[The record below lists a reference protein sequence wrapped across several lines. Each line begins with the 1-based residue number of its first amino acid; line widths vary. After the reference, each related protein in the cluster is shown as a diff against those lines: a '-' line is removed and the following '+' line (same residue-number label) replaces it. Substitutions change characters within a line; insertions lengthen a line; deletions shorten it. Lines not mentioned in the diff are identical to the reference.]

1 MKEIIVN
8 AQWQGGGDTNTYYGA
23 NELIDLYLSGH
34 DFRKLFVSLDKDGA
48 AAKANGIIGFEI
60 LRKQIHDAYNLLS
73 KKAPDKVF
81 TLGGGCDADVPSIV
95 YLNKKYRGDLTVLWM
110 DAHGDL
116 NTPEE
121 SSSSLFYGMPL
132 RSVMDESCFGL
143 LESGLPLK
151 STQVIHIG
159 GRDLDEAEQVFIKT
173 SKIQT
178 YSVKQL
184 QDGMETLNREIE
196 QSERHHLY
204 VHLDLDVL
212 DPSVFPHTP
221 LPVAAGLY
229 REDSISIL
237 KACKDKLVGIGIYEY
252 ISAGKKLP
260 VIEEL
265 MQFGISL

>member
-1 MKEIIVN
+1 MKEILVN

-23 NELIDLYLSGH
+23 NELIDLYLSGY
-34 DFRKLFVSLDKDGA
+34 DFKKLPVSLDKNRV

-73 KKAPDKVF
+73 KRAPDKVF

-95 YLNKKYRGDLTVLWM
+95 YLNEKYCGDLTVLWM

-143 LESGLPLK
+143 LESTLPLK

-159 GRDLDEAEQVFIKT
+159 GRALDEAEQVFIKD

-178 YSVKQL
+178 CSVKQL
-184 QDGMETLNREIE
+184 HDAKEIINREIE

-221 LPVAAGLY
+221 LPVAAGLH
-229 REDSISIL
+229 REDLIGIL
-237 KACKDKLVGIGIYEY
+237 EAFKDKLVGMGIYEY
-252 ISAGKKLP
+252 VSAGKKLP